1 MFFVTLKGSSETKTQ
16 HRSQS
21 ATAPDGYLGVRYDA
35 VDFENLL
42 VGIGLGDVELPDHS
56 SPVALTAAAADVR
69 ATC

>member
-1 MFFVTLKGSSETKTQ
+1 M
-16 HRSQS
+16 
-21 ATAPDGYLGVRYDA
+21 RYDA